1 MQAKTRPSPASF
13 ILLILCHTPMN
24 WLVVQS
30 AGAEQASTVVETA
43 WGEGSVNASETNAAE
58 EMRALRAAEEMRG
71 VERNKPLQRERAAR
85 WAREADA
92 VERIMTQ
99 EEYHTRRRQTQHA
112 SERWQDQEREQL
124 ARQLAEE
131 QHRREMAG
139 AGTLTGEMW
148 MLGRKGRAGGPVRL
162 WYKRH
167 FLLHGGMLHYFSTRQ
182 TLLQGC
188 RQHGCGYAA
197 ARGRAVST
205 TNAQCAW
212 FPSWRRDA
220 AEVHTAS
227 GKSIPLLSA
236 TIRAVDLYP
245 HAGRWLF
252 TIRSA
257 GSESHFA
264 CASERER
271 SHWIMRLEANS
282 GSAESA
288 LLLAGNFSHPQLLNA
303 PIPPLSALPPITP
316 PAVSPLAHS
325 QAPPDEHTASI
336 TQETDQHRPNS
347 PGKPPGSSPQLPIS
361 LLQTDSADANAA
373 ALANQSKLAETGAEI
388 AEKKR
393 RAMQRR
399 LEFLALSKANTSA
412 NADLAPELAS
422 DICTAAIASVHSSDC
437 TVESDVLRV
446 QGNFDGSPKG
456 SVAVKLQSAISNQGQ
471 PEDRGG
477 SHWPPDDSPLHQRF
491 MSSECPPNNTD
502 DELVSESL
510 TLYGMSEP
518 GLGGNTNKEGVG
530 SSKGEQTGQKLNANS
545 RESVT
550 NLIVSESGVA
560 QGSEQMLTQNLA
572 QDSPMNGSDEKIV
585 TASTLRPETV
595 CLVSMHRPNR
605 PLPVPPA
612 AVELHQICSLNR
624 DSSQPNILS
633 PMPSSSCSSPATT
646 SGWKRVKLEPSQSPA
661 DHSLEQQWEM
671 TKVASAS
678 FSARDDDAHA
688 QNVTEPDDDAG
699 SLYLSSKGP
708 EGMSDMPSRIRPFIA
723 PPAGASPASPR
734 GIHISTAASAWTEQ
748 SLALSGV
755 VSAEEKG
762 ELSEMLESGNH
773 NSYSLCLNAN

>member
-1 MQAKTRPSPASF
+1 MKVEEAPVFTQ
-13 ILLILCHTPMN
+13 MN
-24 WLVVQS
+24 WLVVQR
-30 AGAEQASTVVETA
+30 AGGEQASTVVETA
-43 WGEGSVNASETNAAE
+43 WGEGSVNVSETNVAE
-58 EMRALRAAEEMRG
+58 EMRALRAVEDTRG
-71 VERNKPLQRERAAR
+71 VERNERSERERAAR
-85 WAREADA
+85 WDREADA
-92 VERIMTQ
+92 VEQIMTQ

-112 SERWQDQEREQL
+112 YERWQDQEREQH
-124 ARQLAEE
+124 ARQLAQE
-131 QHRREMAG
+131 QHRRVMAG

-220 AEVHTAS
+220 AEVQTAS
-227 GKSIPLLSA
+227 GKSIPLASA

-245 HAGRWLF
+245 QTGRWLF

-257 GSESHFA
+257 GSETHFA
-264 CASERER
+264 CASEQER

-282 GSAESA
+282 KMGSTDSA
-288 LLLAGNFSHPQLLNA
+288 LLLAGNNFSHTQLLNA
-303 PIPPLSALPPITP
+303 PIPPLSALPPIPP
-316 PAVSPLAHS
+316 PAVSPLADS
-325 QAPPDEHTASI
+325 QAPPDEHTALV
-336 TQETDQHRPNS
+336 TQGTDQYRPNS

-361 LLQTDSADANAA
+361 LLQTDSADADAA
-373 ALANQSKLAETGAEI
+373 AVATQSKLAETGAEI

-412 NADLAPELAS
+412 ETSCANADLAPELAS
-422 DICTAAIASVHSSDC
+422 DICTAAIASVLSSDC
-437 TVESDVLRV
+437 TVQSDVLRV

-456 SVAVKLQSAISNQGQ
+456 SVAENLQSTISNEGQ

-477 SHWPPDDSPLHQRF
+477 SHWPPIDSPLPPARF
-491 MSSECPPNNTD
+491 MNLECPPSNTD

-510 TLYGMSEP
+510 SLYGMSEP
-518 GLGGNTNKEGVG
+518 RLGGNMNKKGAG
-530 SSKGEQTGQKLNANS
+530 SSKWEQTGQKLNAISGEN
-545 RESVT
+545 VT
-550 NLIVSESGVA
+550 NLIRSESGTA

-612 AVELHQICSLNR
+612 AVELHQICSVNR
-624 DSSQPNILS
+624 DSSKPNILS
-633 PMPSSSCSSPATT
+633 PVPPSSYSSPAST
-646 SGWKRVKLEPSQSPA
+646 SGWKRVKLEPMQSPA
-661 DHSLEQQWEM
+661 DHSLEQAREM
-671 TKVASAS
+671 TKVGSAS

-688 QNVTEPDDDAG
+688 KNVTEPDDNAG
-699 SLYLSSKGP
+699 SLYLSSKGR
-708 EGMSDMPSRIRPFIA
+708 EKMSGMPSRIRPFIA
-723 PPAGASPASPR
+723 PPADMYPVSPR
-734 GIHISTAASAWTEQ
+734 GIHISTAASAWAEQ

-755 VSAEEKG
+755 VSTEEKG
-762 ELSEMLESGNH
+762 ELSEILESGNH
-773 NSYSLCLNAN
+773 NSHSLCLNAN